1 MGPLRAGVRIYR
13 DPSTNEDSPGVW
25 LSAGS
30 EVVSERRAAEAGYR
44 PGSVV
49 PISAWNEPAAAER
62 ELLFCPDRASVQ
74 PGTTVSVVRMPEEVM
89 KPLRGL
95 DYPDS
100 SPEAEAVLELVVERL
115 RPFLASQDDLV
126 VEGIR
131 VQRGGL
137 RTASTHSFPEGEAFI
152 GLHVVHW
159 HAGRYGCRDHAQLSI
174 NLAPRDRFLVFLN
187 VPVDELARDFGDPAS
202 GWLTIG
208 RDFAQR
214 CGQYPLVRVRI
225 RPGEAFIAPMEN
237 LVHDIS
243 LEGSPLTDVS
253 FSLRGRCRLPT

>member
-1 MGPLRAGVRIYR
+1 MGTLRAGVRIYR
-13 DPSTNEDSPGVW
+13 DPSTAEDSPGVW

-30 EVVSERRAAEAGYR
+30 EVVSERRAAESGYR
-44 PGSVV
+44 PGAVV
-49 PISAWNEPAAAER
+49 PISAWNEPGREER
-62 ELLFCPDRASVQ
+62 ELLFCHDRASVRT
-74 PGTTVSVVRMPEEVM
+74 GTTVSVVRMPEEVM
-89 KPLRGL
+89 KPLREL
-95 DYPDS
+95 DYPDP
-100 SPEAEAVLELVVERL
+100 SPEAAAVRALVVERL

-126 VEGIR
+126 VQGIR

-137 RTASTHSFPEGEAFI
+137 RTATTHSFPEGVAFI
-152 GLHVVHW
+152 GLHVDRW
-159 HAGRYGCRDHAQLSI
+159 HEGGYGCRDHAQLSI

-187 VPVDELARDFGDPAS
+187 VPVDELARDFGDPS
-202 GWLTIG
+202 GGGLSIG

-225 RPGEAFIAPMEN
+225 RPGEAFIAPTEN

-253 FSLRGRCRLPT
+253 FSLRGRCRLPM